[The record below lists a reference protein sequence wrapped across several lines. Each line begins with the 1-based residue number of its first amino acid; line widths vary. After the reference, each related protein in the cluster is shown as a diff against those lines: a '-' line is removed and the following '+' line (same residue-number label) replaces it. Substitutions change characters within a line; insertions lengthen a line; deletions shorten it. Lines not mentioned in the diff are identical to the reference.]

1 MLISLTPFRQGRTL
15 VLRFVFTTSDASG
28 QNMVTTATWN
38 SCRWALEQVKRDLPA
53 VHVKEFLVESVFS
66 GDKQTS
72 SAMLN
77 LPRGVH
83 VQAEAWVPESVLKS
97 TLKVKHGLH
106 NEMLTMSYGILQ

>member
-1 MLISLTPFRQGRTL
+1 M
-15 VLRFVFTTSDASG
+15 
-28 QNMVTTATWN
+28 
-38 SCRWALEQVKRDLPA
+38 
-53 VHVKEFLVESVFS
+53 KEFLVESVFS

-106 NEMLTMSYGILQ
+106 NEMQFILPCPMIFCSD